1 VPALGFDGT
10 ITEADVAEII
20 AQLTHPAVTAG
31 AWRVTPVTN
40 QRAVTVTG
48 GKGGAAFILADVASA
63 VLQLAPPVTARYDLV
78 ALRLDWKANTAAFVV
93 VQGPSSTPA
102 IPTKPLP
109 LTSFVSARKPGEL
122 LDIPLAVT
130 WVDSSNVVRV
140 FDVRT
145 LPPTGRGHLLNRIPV
160 EWGGDTATLDISP
173 RMLADILVPYPG
185 MPFRLTV
192 DATCQVGGPN
202 RGNRW
207 DFQAGV
213 GYRDATATFFN
224 PLRELLTYSRGFDQ
238 FDSNVTQQRV
248 SMGVPSDRIFYAET
262 RVGVQAAYVP
272 GQGQGF
278 QQGLILKDLR
288 EFHIGVWAA

>member
-1 VPALGFDGT
+1 MPELGFDGT
-10 ITEADVAEII
+10 VTEADI
-20 AQLTHPAVTAG
+20 AQIIGQVTSPAVTAG
-31 AWRVTPVTN
+31 AWRVTPVAN

-48 GKGGAAFILADVASA
+48 GTGGAAFILATLGSA
-63 VLQLAPPVTARYDLV
+63 VLTLQPPVTARYDLIAV
-78 ALRLDWKANTAAFVV
+78 RLDWEANTAAFVV

-102 IPTKPLP
+102 VPTAPLP
-109 LTSFVSARKPGEL
+109 LTSFPAARKPGEL
-122 LDIPLAVT
+122 LDIPIAVT

-145 LPPTGRGHLLNRIPV
+145 LPPTGRGHLLDRIPV
-160 EWGGDTATLDISP
+160 AWSGDTVSLDFSP

-185 MPFRLTV
+185 MPFRLTI

-213 GYRDATATFFN
+213 GYRDAGPTFFN
-224 PLRELLTYSRGFDQ
+224 PLRENLAYSRGFDQ
-238 FDSNVTQQRV
+238 FDSNVMTQRI
-248 SMGVPSDRIFYAET
+248 SMGVPSRVFYGEQ

-272 GQGQGF
+272 GNGQGF
-278 QQGLILKDLR
+278 QAGQILKDLR
-288 EFHIGVWAA
+288 EFTIGVWAA